1 MSAEGM
7 TALSPPRSRT
17 MSRIATGART
27 LWRGIIV
34 DPIRRG
40 RLRDTDSPRG
50 LGPIVVVGV
59 VAFCLAVALILG
71 APLVRSISPL
81 TVSVGSIVLSLPRL
95 LLPTIFW
102 LVILSLALMQTA
114 ALHTRRRTTVVLT
127 IMTSLVLLFIGSLDL
142 GADGAGGVSITPG
155 KIVSMLAVVG
165 IILLVVLRR
174 RSVFAWWEFPL
185 VLAITGLSTVVSLGR
200 SAAQAAPFG
209 LDFGPTT
216 ASLVMSSLG
225 QLAVPAALAAG
236 VAVAEFAIGASTTAV
251 AAVHRPLENARR
263 RGVLRSV
270 SLVLIIAFVLVAL
283 WRVIE
288 LALGLATGSGVV
300 VEVRDLP
307 LSIGIVLAIAG
318 LWWGIAR
325 ARRSSATRIDDVMSR
340 LDDAGLPVAAALSI
354 TLAPV
359 VVLLLAAQVVTAWG
373 ADGAA
378 VGVVFVIA
386 DALRGTVALTIVR
399 GAVGIALIVIAFVL
413 ARRGARGLP
422 ELLAA
427 IGLFALLSVLPAL
440 VSAPLT
446 WSSPALAVVIALGT
460 LTLAVVLAVRRR
472 LDARRIA
479 LLTVALLLS
488 AAAAWRDVLADP
500 LSAVIGASGIALVL
514 FGFVWGFVTDADI
527 THGESA
533 AYPRPARVMLFLAN
547 AVFGV
552 TVLAFGTLARDLGA
566 AIDLDAFAQFGDEL
580 LGTALILA
588 AVMAVWATA
597 TARDSADSRP
607 EAPTVA
613 A

>member
-7 TALSPPRSRT
+7 TESPWAPRPRT
-17 MSRIATGART
+17 MSRIAAGARM

-40 RLRDTDSPRG
+40 RLRDTASPAG

-71 APLVRSISPL
+71 APLVREFSPL

-142 GADGAGGVSITPG
+142 GADGGGGVSITPG
-155 KIVSMLAVVG
+155 KVVSVLAVVAV
-165 IILLVVLRR
+165 IALVVLRR
-174 RSVFAWWEFPL
+174 RSTFAWWEFPL
-185 VLAITGLSTVVSLGR
+185 VLAITGLSAVVSLGR
-200 SAAQAAPFG
+200 SASQSAPFG

-236 VAVAEFAIGASTTAV
+236 VAVAEFAIGAATTTV
-251 AAVHRPLENARR
+251 AAVHRPLARAR
-263 RGVLRSV
+263 AAGLLRSV
-270 SLVLIIAFVLVAL
+270 PLVLIAVFLLVAV
-283 WRVIE
+283 WR
-288 LALGLATGSGVV
+288 V
-300 VEVRDLP
+300 VEVVLAIATGTGAVVDQRDLP
-307 LSIGIVLAIAG
+307 LSIGIVLVVAA

-325 ARRSSATRIDDVMSR
+325 ARRAATTRIDDVMAR
-340 LDDAGLPVAAALSI
+340 LDDVGLPVAAALSI

-373 ADGAA
+373 AEGAA
-378 VGVVFVIA
+378 VGFVFVIA

-399 GAVGIALIVIAFVL
+399 GTVGVALIVAAFVA
-413 ARRGARGLP
+413 ARRGSRGLP

-427 IGLFALLSVLPAL
+427 IGLFALLSVLPAVL
-440 VSAPLT
+440 ATPLT

-460 LTLAVVLAVRRR
+460 LVLAVVLAARRQ
-472 LDARRIA
+472 LDSRRIA

-500 LSAVIGASGIALVL
+500 LSVLIGASGIALVL
-514 FGFVWGFVTDADI
+514 FGFIWGFVTDADV
-527 THGESA
+527 THHDSA
-533 AYPRPARVMLFLAN
+533 AYPRASRVMLFLAN

-597 TARDSADSRP
+597 TAADSADSRA
-607 EAPTVA
+607 EAPSV
-613 A
+613 